1 MIDVHIFFFFL
12 CAAFY
17 VVSTPEVISDL
28 CFFTDHHN
36 ALGDLDA
43 ESLFER
49 ILFHNAYCCILPKS
63 LTGRLIAQKFKRVL
77 KKRDRLIDIDFY
89 FEAFILADPEGAASV
104 VPFSTEDLIAT
115 AEETE
120 WGLTFEVDRYDVIER
135 LKRIKRD

>member
-1 MIDVHIFFFFL
+1 MIDVHIFDL
-12 CAAFY
+12 TKCAAFY

-28 CFFTDHHN
+28 CSFADHHY
-36 ALGDLDA
+36 AQGDLNEEA
-43 ESLFER
+43 LFER

-63 LTGRLIAQKFKRVL
+63 LTGRLLAKTFKRVL

-104 VPFSTEDLIAT
+104 VPFSKEDLIAT

-120 WGLTFEVDRYDVIER
+120 WGLIFDVDRNEVVER
-135 LKRIKRD
+135 LRRIKRN

>member
-1 MIDVHIFFFFL
+1 MIDVHVFDL
-12 CAAFY
+12 KKCVAFY
-17 VVSTPEVISDL
+17 VVSTPEAISDL
-28 CFFTDHHN
+28 CFFTAHHYTLVDPN
-36 ALGDLDA
+36 A

-49 ILFHNAYCCILPKS
+49 ILFHDAFCCILPKS
-63 LTGRLIAQKFKRVL
+63 LTGRMIANKFKRVL

>member
-1 MIDVHIFFFFL
+1 MIDVHIFDL
-12 CAAFY
+12 TKCAAFY

>member
-1 MIDVHIFFFFL
+1 
-12 CAAFY
+12 
-17 VVSTPEVISDL
+17 
-28 CFFTDHHN
+28 
-36 ALGDLDA
+36 
-43 ESLFER
+43 
-49 ILFHNAYCCILPKS
+49 
-63 LTGRLIAQKFKRVL
+63 VL